1 MAVQCVEVGQVVEW
15 SPCRHASDRQK
26 WAELSASFANARLG
40 WPWHCDAVEWTLA

>member
-1 MAVQCVEVGQVVEW
+1 MAVQYVEVGQVVE
-15 SPCRHASDRQK
+15 SRHASDRQK